1 MTANR
6 RALRIDLSG
15 EQGAA
20 DDSGASVVDV
30 ADSVEVADFVV
41 LLVDV
46 FRSAM
51 GPMLA
56 EYAMVRGIWDC
67 S

>member
-1 MTANR
+1 MS
-6 RALRIDLSG
+6 IDP
-15 EQGAA
+15 EAEE
-20 DDSGASVVDV
+20 DSEDSVVDS
-30 ADSVEVADFVV
+30 ADSVAEVTDFVV
-41 LLVDV
+41 PSEELLVDV